1 MKKAIVLGGTSPHVE
16 LIKRLKQREYE
27 TILVDYLDNSPGM
40 VVADH
45 YICASTLDKEAVL
58 EIARENQVNL
68 IISTCIDQANST
80 CCYVAEKM
88 GLSHPYSYKTS
99 LDVTDKGLMKSIM
112 INAGIPTSKFTLT
125 DSIENIVWEEIQFPA
140 VVKPVDCNSSKG
152 VHRVDSKEET
162 IRYVQEALKLS
173 RNHKAIIEGF
183 NEVVEIQ
190 VDCFAENGTAKVV
203 MTRQKKKINAENE
216 MVLQST
222 GSIIPA
228 MLSQE
233 QLIQIKEIAS
243 NIANAFKLEN
253 TPFFYQAIVNDQGVS
268 VLEFAPRIGGGLS
281 YYLIKRI
288 TGFDVLDAA
297 INSFLGQKSMVNIE
311 DNPKFYATTLLY
323 MSAGIFDHIE
333 GFEELKKEGT
343 IAEAFRLKKKGTV
356 ISEDMRSSNRVGAIV
371 IEADDFESLQKKEE
385 IAYQGI
391 RIYDEN
397 GNDVLKRGL
406 S

>member
-68 IISTCIDQANST
+68 VISTCIDQANST

-183 NEVVEIQ
+183 NEGVEIQ

-343 IAEAFRLKKKGTV
+343 IAEAFQLKKKGTV

>member
-45 YICASTLDKEAVL
+45 YICSSTLDKEAVL

-68 IISTCIDQANST
+68 VISTCIDQANST

-183 NEVVEIQ
+183 NEGVEIQ

-343 IAEAFRLKKKGTV
+343 IAEAFQLKKKGTV

-371 IEADDFESLQKKEE
+371 IEADNFESLQKKEE